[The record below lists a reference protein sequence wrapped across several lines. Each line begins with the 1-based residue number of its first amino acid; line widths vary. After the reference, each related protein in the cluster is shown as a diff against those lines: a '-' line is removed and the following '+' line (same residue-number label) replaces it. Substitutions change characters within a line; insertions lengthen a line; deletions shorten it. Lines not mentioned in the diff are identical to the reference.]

1 MADDT
6 LTSILIIA
14 GSLGGLLALAF
25 GIWVGLGSPGLYD
38 RHEPTG
44 RAPRESPWRWLLG
57 GRQRARSSRFDAV
70 MRDAEGRRGG
80 RRKGSAPAVLDEA
93 GFQPGAS
100 LQAMRPQP

>member
-25 GIWVGLGSPGLYD
+25 GVWVGLGSPGLYD

-70 MRDAEGRRGG
+70 MRDAEGEEAADEREEPQPYSTKPDFSRG
-80 RRKGSAPAVLDEA
+80 RR
-93 GFQPGAS
+93 F
-100 LQAMRPQP
+100 RR

>member
-1 MADDT
+1 MTEDT
-6 LTSILIIA
+6 LVLILIIA

-38 RHEPTG
+38 KHAPTG

-70 MRDAEGRRGG
+70 MREAEADGEEDGEDEREEPERYSSKPDFSRGRR
-80 RRKGSAPAVLDEA
+80 
-93 GFQPGAS
+93 FQ
-100 LQAMRPQP
+100 R